1 MAMVISIIRW
11 VCHDLLL
18 LGSLVSCDE
27 SSASLFRG
35 SKLLGWSWRRETDG
49 GPGEAGGACK

>member
-27 SSASLFRG
+27 SSASLSVAPNYWDG
-35 SKLLGWSWRRETDG
+35 AGDRRRTEDW
-49 GPGEAGGACK
+49 EKWAACK